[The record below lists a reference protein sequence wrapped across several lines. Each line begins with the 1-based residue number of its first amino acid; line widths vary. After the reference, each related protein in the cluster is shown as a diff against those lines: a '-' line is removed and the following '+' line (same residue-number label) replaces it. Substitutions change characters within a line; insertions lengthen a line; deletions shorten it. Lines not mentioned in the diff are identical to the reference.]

1 MTGSSNRSMGLT
13 QSTRFR
19 GGIALAVFLPVAALV
34 GSIALAN
41 GYSSTTPPPTPRIVT
56 TLPAKTASYLG
67 VFENGTPGSYLPV
80 SNFTKATGRHPNI
93 ALYFSNW
100 QQPFNWDFAQKA
112 RANGAVV
119 LVQMDPFTARLS
131 RIAAGKQDFYLK
143 PFADEVRSFRYPVII
158 SFAHEMNGNWY
169 PWGVG
174 KATPRQFR
182 RAWRHVVKVFR
193 HERANN
199 VTWLW
204 AVHSIGAKLHTLR
217 SYWPGRHYVTWI
229 GLDGYYA
236 LPTDNFR
243 YVFGKTVRVVR
254 KLTAKPKPVLI
265 SETAVGK
272 KTNNQPAGIANLFAG
287 IQRQGLL
294 GMVWFDRH
302 QTQDVHH
309 QDWRLEG
316 RSQAMVAFRQAT
328 RGLPLASPPWGR

>member
-1 MTGSSNRSMGLT
+1 MGFT
-13 QSTRFR
+13 QSARFR
-19 GGIALAVFLPVAALV
+19 GGIALAVFLPVAALA

-41 GYSSTTPPPTPRIVT
+41 GYSSTTPPPKPRLVT
-56 TLPAKTASYLG
+56 TLPTRTASYLG
-67 VFENGTPGSYLPV
+67 VFENGAPGSYQPV
-80 SNFTKATGRHPNI
+80 SNFAKATRRHPNI

-100 QQPFNWDFAQKA
+100 QQNFNFRFARQA
-112 RANGAVV
+112 RANHAVV

-131 RIAAGKQDFYLK
+131 KIAAGKQDFYLK
-143 PFADEVRSFRYPVII
+143 PFADQVRSFRYPVII

-182 RAWRHVVKVFR
+182 RAWRHVVRVFR
-193 HERANN
+193 EEKANN

-204 AVHSIGAKLHTLR
+204 AVHSIGANLKTLR
-217 SYWPGRHYVTWI
+217 SYWPGSRYVTWV

-236 LPTDNFR
+236 LPSDNFR
-243 YVFGKTVRVVR
+243 YVFGNTIKVVR
-254 KLTAKPKPVLI
+254 KLGTKPKPVLI

-272 KTNNQPAGIANLFAG
+272 ATGKQPAGIADLFAG
-287 IQRQGLL
+287 IRHQRLL

-316 RSQAMVAFRQAT
+316 KPAAMAAFINAT
-328 RGLPLASPPWGR
+328 SDYHLAVPGAAGN

>member
-1 MTGSSNRSMGLT
+1 MGFT
-13 QSTRFR
+13 QSARFR
-19 GGIALAVFLPVAALV
+19 GGIALAVILPAAALA

-41 GYSSTTPPPTPRIVT
+41 GYSSTTTPPRPRIVT
-56 TLPAKTASYLG
+56 SLPAKTASYLG
-67 VFENGTPGSYLPV
+67 VFENGAPGSYLPV
-80 SNFTKATGRHPNI
+80 SNFAKATGRRPNI

-100 QQPFNWDFAQKA
+100 QQPFNFSFARQA
-112 RANGAVV
+112 RANHAVV

-131 RIAAGKQDFYLK
+131 KIAAGKQDFYLK
-143 PFADEVRSFRYPVII
+143 PFADEVRTFHYPVII

-169 PWGVG
+169 PWGKG

-182 RAWRHVVKVFR
+182 KAWRHVVNVFR
-193 HERANN
+193 RQHANN

-204 AVHSIGAKLHTLR
+204 AVHSIGTKLKTLH
-217 SYWPGRHYVTWI
+217 SYWPGSKYVTWV

-243 YVFGKTVRVVR
+243 YVFGNTVRAVR
-254 KLTAKPKPVLI
+254 KLTKKPKPVLI

-272 KTNNQPAGIANLFAG
+272 ATGKQRAGIANLFAG
-287 IQRQGLL
+287 IQRQRLL

-316 RSQAMVAFRQAT
+316 KPGAIAAFIKAT
-328 RGLPLASPPWGR
+328 SGYHLIRPGAASN